1 MNGFL
6 NVIKPVGAT
15 ASDVV
20 VKLKYILHE
29 KKIGHLGTLDP
40 GASGVLPIAVGQ
52 ATRLFDF
59 LTDKVKCYRAFITL
73 GKTTDTLDSYGIISD
88 TNSHLPTEC
97 EFKGVLNGF
106 VGEIDQVPPIY
117 SAKSVGGVRS
127 YKLARSG
134 IEVELKSRRITVFD
148 IEFVKQQSLDTFVVD
163 ISCSAGTYIR
173 SLARDIAYACNT
185 VGYMSGLIRLRSGCF
200 DIGNALTLDEICDL
214 KESALLDIEYP
225 LRDIERLD
233 LPDDR
238 YQDLDFGRKIACP
251 FIEGYKRI
259 YCKNVFFGL
268 GKNFD
273 GYLKIQ
279 YYLKSAF

>member
-268 GKNFD
+268 GKNVD

-279 YYLKSAF
+279 YYLKNAF

>member
-106 VGEIDQVPPIY
+106 VGETDQVPPIY